1 MFKPSKAH
9 VSGLQW
15 DGCIDYQHCKKSYNK
30 VDQWGTYLFNI
41 NYEKLHKLLKNAVQN
56 PNKIDWKESFVLC
69 MMIDRLI
76 N

>member
-15 DGCIDYQHCKKSYNK
+15 DGSIDYQHCKHLK

-41 NYEKLHKLLKNAVQN
+41 NYEKLHKLLK
-56 PNKIDWKESFVLC
+56 ILHKENTKR
-69 MMIDRLI
+69 IQRQ
-76 N
+76 